1 MNYGSL
7 SWEANKMYLKI
18 TIVLLV
24 LVLSV
29 LSVFLARFQF
39 QKVLKEKPEW
49 NVPKMRIPLM
59 IVCWVM
65 STALMPLSVID
76 WITITLK
83 KDVKK

>member
-24 LVLSV
+24 FV
-29 LSVFLARFQF
+29 LSVFSVFLALFQF

>member
-1 MNYGSL
+1 
-7 SWEANKMYLKI
+7 MYLKI